1 MDAAQFL
8 DHLTHT
14 DTCNLS
20 RALLALASS
29 GQLID
34 ADAVDYFIHIPV
46 WLGFYRQFVV
56 QCVWNEFINYKPCM
70 TEIYQK
76 I

>member
-1 MDAAQFL
+1 MVAVFLNARNRYNNRPMDAAQFL

-20 RALLALASS
+20 RALLALARA

-46 WLGFYRQFVV
+46 WP
-56 QCVWNEFINYKPCM
+56 FI
-70 TEIYQK
+70 
-76 I
+76 